1 MFADVE
7 ELKRR
12 ALEDLER
19 HGLQYALNTLRYNFP
34 PFLSAD
40 ELVRLEVWLMDEFL
54 QRKDVRVEEW
64 RDDDLEGVRD
74 FLGNQAIPY
83 DVRLR
88 VYRAL
93 LDFYSRGR
101 NSVSMIIKDLRR
113 DSPAWRIV
121 KGLII
126 LMENFELFAEVK
138 RPEELVF
145 PTIEPPEPRPKD
157 ELLDEVVSVV
167 EGSKQAILLG
177 PPGTGKTHLAMWAA
191 HKLTNGGSKGCWV
204 LVQFH
209 RSYRYDDFIE
219 RVVLKPHGR
228 SIELV
233 IEPQIF
239 VRLCRY
245 AQQHPERS
253 VVLVIDEINRA
264 DVASVFGELIY
275 AIEYRGYPVKL
286 TYSKED
292 LVVPENLYIIATAN
306 DIERGTFDIG
316 VALRRR
322 FEVIRIDASEEAL
335 RELLTHENAEEDVI
349 NTAVEIFNRV
359 NDLFKRSIGKK
370 GIGHLFFRGVK
381 DKETLIRVWRFRI
394 KPLIEAYF
402 MIPGVMAREVQ
413 QLIRNIETRLNELR

>member
-1 MFADVE
+1 M
-7 ELKRR
+7 
-12 ALEDLER
+12 
-19 HGLQYALNTLRYNFP
+19 
-34 PFLSAD
+34 
-40 ELVRLEVWLMDEFL
+40 
-54 QRKDVRVEEW
+54 
-64 RDDDLEGVRD
+64 
-74 FLGNQAIPY
+74 
-83 DVRLR
+83 
-88 VYRAL
+88 
-93 LDFYSRGR
+93 
-101 NSVSMIIKDLRR
+101 
-113 DSPAWRIV
+113 
-121 KGLII
+121 LI
-126 LMENFELFAEVK
+126 
-138 RPEELVF
+138 
-145 PTIEPPEPRPKD
+145 
-157 ELLDEVVSVV
+157 
-167 EGSKQAILLG
+167 G

-191 HKLTNGGSKGCWV
+191 RELTGEGSEGFWV

-219 RVVLKPHGR
+219 RMILRPRGG
-228 SIELV
+228 LV
-233 IEPQIF
+233 GLEIEPQIF

-245 AQQHPERS
+245 AQQNAGKK

-306 DIERGTFDIG
+306 DVERGTFDIG

-335 RELLTHENAEEDVI
+335 RELLRSEGVSDDVI
-349 NTAVEIFNRV
+349 ELAIDVFKRV
-359 NDLFKRSIGKK
+359 NTFFERSIGKK

-402 MIPGVMAREVQ
+402 LVPGAMAREAE
-413 QLIRNIETRLNELR
+413 QLIREIESQLRSSR